1 MRAPAAALHVRGS
14 GPPGSPRPF
23 LHGTGARGGR
33 GRSICGGWGA
43 ATAWRRTFPATDAAT
58 RLPWRSRIDP
68 AEQVAEF
75 IQRRSPSRRAHLVG
89 LSLAAWWRTRC
100 RLDARSC
107 WIGW

>member
-1 MRAPAAALHVRGS
+1 MWEEHLRRLGGCHCLAPDL
-14 GPPGSPRPF
+14 PG
-23 LHGTGARGGR
+23 H
-33 GRSICGGWGA
+33 GRSN
-43 ATAWRRTFPATDAAT
+43 